1 MTDEKKKRAAFVET
15 FLPPRIPRL
24 WCPLLTHYTE
34 GGEIDFNRMS
44 QHLRFV
50 QPRVKGYLIPGSTGD
65 GWDLDEGETLDV
77 VDFALRSSRE
87 NEMHLLLGV
96 LRTDLESMKRTLDL
110 IIVALQRFSRTDD
123 IHEALKKAHVCGF
136 VFCPP
141 KGKTLSQEELCSG
154 LSEIMK
160 RGLPTALYQLPQV
173 TENEVD
179 PETFGRL
186 VAAHPNLIFFKDS
199 SGRDRIALSSADKG
213 DVFLV
218 RGAEGEY
225 ARWLKENGGPYDGFL
240 LSTANCFPTLL
251 GDLIDSLEE
260 RDIPAAVKISEKIS
274 GAVREVFSIVE
285 PLPHG
290 NPFTNANKAID
301 HYMAFGADAAKKPG
315 PMLHAKVRLP
325 GGILSATGE
334 VLKRYGMMP
343 SRGYLG

>member
-1 MTDEKKKRAAFVET
+1 MTDEKKKRAIFVET

-34 GGEIDFNRMS
+34 GGEIDFDRMS
-44 QHLRFV
+44 QHLRFL
-50 QPRVKGYLIPGSTGD
+50 QPWVKGYLIPGSTGD
-65 GWDLDEGETLDV
+65 GWELDEEETLDV
-77 VDFALRSSRE
+77 VNFALRRSRE
-87 NEMHLLLGV
+87 HGTYLLLGV
-96 LRTDLESMKRTLDL
+96 LRKDLESMKRTLDR
-110 IIVALQRFSRTDD
+110 IIVTLQRFTRTEN
-123 IHEALKKAHVCGF
+123 IHEALKKGNVCGF
-136 VFCPP
+136 AFCPP
-141 KGKTLSQEELCSG
+141 KGKTLSQEELFSG

-179 PETFGRL
+179 PQNFERL

-213 DVFLV
+213 GVFLV

-225 ARWLKENGGPYDGFL
+225 ARWLKESGGPYDGFL
-240 LSTANCFPTLL
+240 LSTANCFPAMLRA
-251 GDLIDSLEE
+251 LIDFLEGG
-260 RDIPAAVKISEKIS
+260 DIPAAVKISEQIS

-290 NPFTNANKAID
+290 NAFTNANKAVD

-315 PMLHAKVRLP
+315 PMLHAKVPLP
-325 GGILSATGE
+325 EGILSAAGE

-343 SRGYLG
+343 PRGYLE